1 MSTEPHASSRHAGEP
16 HARSENDR
24 LNRLRAGV
32 LGANDG
38 IVSVSAMLL
47 GMVGAGTS
55 TGVILTA
62 GLASTIAGAV
72 SMGLGEYVSVSAQRD
87 TERVLI
93 HKESDE
99 LHAMPDEER
108 DELADIL
115 QGYGI
120 SPQTAA
126 QAAREISD
134 GDPLPAHLRLE
145 LGAGHRRPGEP
156 VVGGRFLGTVVRPR
170 CRAADAVGAAVHR
183 GGAGV
188 RPHRRDP
195 RGAGLH
201 RLRVGETGGHVD
213 AAFLPA
219 ARHRRGGGP
228 GGDLRG
234 RLPVRR
240 LRLTGLTGKDS

>member
-108 DELADIL
+108 EELADIL

-120 SPQTAA
+120 SPKTAA

-145 LGAGHRRPGEP
+145 LGLDTDDLVNPWSAAGSSALSF
-156 VVGGRFLGTVVRPR
+156 VLGAALPMLSVLLSTGAVQGFVLTVVTLVALACTGCASAKLAGTSMLRSCLR
-170 CRAADAVGAAVHR
+170 LVIGGAAGLAVTY
-183 GGAGV
+183 GVGSLFGAS
-188 RPHRRDP
+188 
-195 RGAGLH
+195 A
-201 RLRVGETGGHVD
+201 
-213 AAFLPA
+213 
-219 ARHRRGGGP
+219 
-228 GGDLRG
+228 
-234 RLPVRR
+234 
-240 LRLTGLTGKDS
+240 

>member
-1 MSTEPHASSRHAGEP
+1 MNTEPHASSRHAGEP
-16 HARSENDR
+16 HARSENNR

-55 TGVILTA
+55 NAVILTA

-93 HKESDE
+93 GKESDE
-99 LHAMPDEER
+99 LHEMPDEER
-108 DELADIL
+108 DELAGIL

-120 SPQTAA
+120 SPETAA
-126 QAAREISD
+126 QAAQEISD

-145 LGAGHRRPGEP
+145 LGLDTHDLVNPWSAAGSSALSFVLGAALPMLSVLLSTGALQGFVLTVVTLVALACTGFASAKMAGTSVRRSMVRL
-156 VVGGRFLGTVVRPR
+156 VVGG
-170 CRAADAVGAAVHR
+170 A
-183 GGAGV
+183 
-188 RPHRRDP
+188 
-195 RGAGLH
+195 AGLAVTYG
-201 RLRVGETGGHVD
+201 VGVLFG
-213 AAFLPA
+213 ASA
-219 ARHRRGGGP
+219 
-228 GGDLRG
+228 
-234 RLPVRR
+234 
-240 LRLTGLTGKDS
+240 